1 VPDHEEA
8 TAMNADDARTLV
20 AEVLARIAP
29 EVDLADIDPG
39 EAMQPALDLDS
50 IDFLNLMTGL
60 HDRTGLEI
68 AESDYPALAT
78 LHHLPHRAHL
88 TDVAVAYPPR
98 SDRIPMGNVS
108 GPEERPKRSG
118 RSCAGAERRYWTR
131 GHVRDQG
138 APEAESAGG

>member
-1 VPDHEEA
+1 
-8 TAMNADDARTLV
+8 MNADDARTLV

-39 EAMQPALDLDS
+39 EPMQPALDLDS

-78 LHHLPHRAHL
+78 LDGCITYL
-88 TDVAVAYPPR
+88 T
-98 SDRIPMGNVS
+98 
-108 GPEERPKRSG
+108 ER
-118 RSCAGAERRYWTR
+118 T
-131 GHVRDQG
+131 
-138 APEAESAGG
+138 